1 MFSQLKLMGM
11 SVVCAAALS
20 TALAA
25 ESSSTVCFTVNHPG
39 VAGGSS
45 YLDLVIQP
53 AGAPVFDAWCVDLD
67 KTITPGTLYTA
78 RVYALGDPAVAGLF
92 DRPDAPDN
100 LDLVLY
106 ILNKHYPGKTSPN
119 GYGTYTFGD
128 VQRAIWQLLE
138 DTQSTGGLGPW
149 SQLRVNE
156 ILADA
161 AANGEGYAPGCGD
174 TTVLF
179 VKPVLQGCAPN
190 TTSTTT
196 AAQIL
201 IIEVLFECA
210 SIGDFVWHDMNQNG
224 IQDLGEPGIPDVTVQ
239 LFDCAG
245 NLVATTTTDANGY
258 YLFSDLVPG
267 DYFVQVTAPAGYAFS
282 PQDQGGDDALDSDA
296 DVTSG
301 AMACT
306 TLEGGENDLT
316 WDAGLYKLP
325 TNPGTGTPGYW
336 KNHPEAWPVEVITI
350 GGIAY
355 TKEQAIAMMGLPDGD
370 KRNTLF
376 RALVCATLN
385 VMIGNDSSCIAD
397 TIAAGNDW
405 WAAFYAKP
413 VKASSTAWKAGE
425 PIYLMLDAYNNGLL
439 CAPHRD

>member
-1 MFSQLKLMGM
+1 MGI
-11 SVVCAAALS
+11 SVVCAATLS
-20 TALAA
+20 TALAV
-25 ESSSTVCFTVNHPG
+25 ESSDTVCFTVNHPG
-39 VAGGSS
+39 AAGGSS
-45 YLDLVIQP
+45 YLDLVVQP
-53 AGAPVFDAWCVDLD
+53 AGTPVYDAWCVDLD

-78 RVYALGDPAVAGLF
+78 TVYALDDVAAAGLF

-106 ILNKHYPGKTSPN
+106 ILNQDYPGKNSPN
-119 GYGTYTFGD
+119 GYGIYTYGD
-128 VQRAIWQLLE
+128 VQRAIWQLVE
-138 DTQSTGGLGPW
+138 DTQSTGGLGVW
-149 SQLRVNE
+149 NQLRVNE
-156 ILADA
+156 ILAEA
-161 AANGEGYAPGCGD
+161 AAAGEGYTPGCGD
-174 TTVLF
+174 TTILF
-179 VKPVLQGCAPN
+179 LKPVLKGCDPN

-210 SIGDFVWHDMNQNG
+210 SIGDFVWHDLNQNG
-224 IQDLGEPGIPDVTVQ
+224 IQDQGEPGIPDVTGQ

-258 YLFSDLVPG
+258 YLFADLIPG

-282 PQDQGGDDALDSDA
+282 PQDQGADDALDSDA
-296 DVTSG
+296 DVTTG

-306 TLEGGENDLT
+306 TLVGGENDLN
-316 WDAGLYKLP
+316 WDAGLYLLP

-350 GGIAY
+350 GGITY
-355 TKEQAIAMMGLPDGD
+355 TKAQAIAKISLPDGD

-385 VMIGNDSSCIAD
+385 VIIGNDSSCIAD
-397 TIAAGNDW
+397 TIAAGNTW
-405 WAAFYAKP
+405 WATYSANP
-413 VKASSTAWKAGE
+413 VKASSMAWKVGE
-425 PIYLMLDAYNNGLL
+425 PIYLKLDAYNNGLL